1 MDGKYAGNLQDKI
14 NLHPYG
20 GSTAD
25 SVLNDNNMDFVP
37 LKFRDMVNGKWMIF
51 RAILE
56 SVTDTSSPEFAE
68 ERYIGRPEKVYAYQ
82 GSTRNVNVTF
92 KVAPKSVQELVTIWE
107 KLNYLRGLSYP
118 SIKENRMVAP
128 FFNFTLGDMFDK
140 QPMFFSSLN
149 YTIDTASTWE
159 IKPGLRLP
167 KLIQVSADMRFIDK
181 ILPQTTGKHYD
192 LDWLKADG
200 EFGTFDKDPS
210 TMSVL
215 SPEHTKYA
223 DMWEELGPKVDDDV
237 MDILIAGEEA
247 ADALKETMDLLKSDP
262 NLMGVD
268 FPNPVSA
275 FLK

>member
-1 MDGKYAGNLQDKI
+1 
-14 NLHPYG
+14 
-20 GSTAD
+20 
-25 SVLNDNNMDFVP
+25 
-37 LKFRDMVNGKWMIF
+37 MI
-51 RAILE
+51 
-56 SVTDTSSPEFAE
+56 S
-68 ERYIGRPEKVYAYQ
+68 
-82 GSTRNVNVTF
+82 
-92 KVAPKSVQELVTIWE
+92 
-107 KLNYLRGLSYP
+107 
-118 SIKENRMVAP
+118 P
-128 FFNFTLGDMFDK
+128 FFSFTLGDMFDK

-167 KLIQVSADMRFIDK
+167 KLIQISADMRVIEPK
-181 ILPQTTGKHYD
+181 LPQTTGKHYD

-200 EFGTFDKDPS
+200 EFGTFDNDPS

-268 FPNPVSA
+268 IPNPVSA

>member
-1 MDGKYAGNLQDKI
+1 
-14 NLHPYG
+14 
-20 GSTAD
+20 
-25 SVLNDNNMDFVP
+25 
-37 LKFRDMVNGKWMIF
+37 MI
-51 RAILE
+51 
-56 SVTDTSSPEFAE
+56 DEF
-68 ERYIGRPEKVYAYQ
+68 
-82 GSTRNVNVTF
+82 T
-92 KVAPKSVQELVTIWE
+92 
-107 KLNYLRGLSYP
+107 
-118 SIKENRMVAP
+118 
-128 FFNFTLGDMFDK
+128 
-140 QPMFFSSLN
+140 
-149 YTIDTASTWE
+149 
-159 IKPGLRLP
+159 
-167 KLIQVSADMRFIDK
+167 
-181 ILPQTTGKHYD
+181 
-192 LDWLKADG
+192 DG